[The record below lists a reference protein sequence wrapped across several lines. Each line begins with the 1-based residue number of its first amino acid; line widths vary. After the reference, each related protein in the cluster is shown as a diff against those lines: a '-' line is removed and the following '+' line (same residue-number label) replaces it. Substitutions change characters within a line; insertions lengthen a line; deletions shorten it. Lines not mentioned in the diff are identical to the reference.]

1 MLHTLN
7 QESPLHHA
15 FDAAEFTR
23 EGGFQF
29 KLGRDYALDE
39 IEQVMALHG
48 IGISNRAMGQL
59 PDMEVFALDTIQQPV
74 TTPSI
79 SGPIQFYQNWLPGIV
94 EVQTIARKADEIV
107 GISTVGAWSDE
118 QIVQQ
123 IVENSQ
129 NVVPYGDTT
138 VVPYADWNQNF
149 VYRTVVRFEQGLRVG
164 VLEEERAGRVR
175 MNSGAQK
182 RKSAG
187 LGLEIARNQVAFYG
201 YNGGNNLT
209 YGLLNDPGLPA
220 YQNVTGGTWAAGTFL
235 SIQTQLVTAFA
246 GLRTSTGEVV
256 DPGVTPITLTIATN
270 CVDYL
275 RITTALGLSV
285 MEWLKEAYPNVRIV
299 SAPQYNSANGGANI
313 FTIHA
318 DTVADS
324 GTDDGKTF
332 IQTVPAKFQLLGIEK
347 AAKYYAE
354 SYSNATAGTFCKRP
368 YAVGRWSGI

>member
-1 MLHTLN
+1 MQTQLRT
-7 QESPLHHA
+7 ESPLVHA

-23 EGGFQF
+23 KGGFQF

-39 IEQVMALHG
+39 IEQVMAIHG
-48 IGISNRAMGQL
+48 IGISGRAMDQL
-59 PDMEVFALDTIQQPV
+59 PAMEAFAMDTIQQPT

-79 SGPIQFYQNWLPGIV
+79 TGPIQFYQNWLPGIV

-107 GISTVGAWSDE
+107 GINTAGAWSDE

-129 NVVPYGDTT
+129 NAAPYGDTT
-138 VVPYADWNQNF
+138 AIPYAEWNQNF
-149 VYRTVVRFEQGLRVG
+149 VYRNVVRFEQGLRVG

-182 RKSAG
+182 RRSAA

-201 YNGGNNLT
+201 YNAGNNLT

-220 YQNVTGGTWAAGTFL
+220 YVNVSGAAWASATFL
-235 SIQTQLVTAFA
+235 VIQSQILTAFQA
-246 GLRTSTGEVV
+246 LRTQTGEVV
-256 DPGVTPITLTIATN
+256 DPGVTPITFTIATN

-275 RITTALGLSV
+275 RKTSDYGISV
-285 MEWLKEAYPNVRIV
+285 MAWLKDAYPNVRIV
-299 SAPQYNSANGGANI
+299 SAPQYNAANGGANI
-313 FTIHA
+313 FTLHA

-324 GTDDGKTF
+324 GTDDSRTF
-332 IQTVPAKFQLLGIEK
+332 VQVVPAKFQLLGIEK
-347 AAKYYAE
+347 GAKYYAE
-354 SYSNATAGTFCKRP
+354 SYSNATAGSFCKRP
-368 YAVGRWSGI
+368 YAVYRGSGI